1 MEGGVK
7 HILASALEAGV
18 KTAVITSSTGST
30 NPKEG
35 QPAVK
40 NEIDH
45 WSDPEFQISKG
56 KYSPAAKTLM
66 DKAALKFGEDHPEMR
81 VAIFNPSMIMGK

>member
-1 MEGGVK
+1 MVF
-7 HILASALEAGV
+7 L
-18 KTAVITSSTGST
+18 GST

-35 QPAVK
+35 QPEIK

-45 WSDPEFQISKG
+45 WSDPDFQISKG

-66 DKAALKFGEDHPEMR
+66 DKAALAFGEEHPEVR
-81 VAIFNPSMIMGK
+81 IVIFNPSMILGKY